1 MRLSALKWSAPVLV
15 VAAGSIAVYAHAGS
29 RDTAAGLEI
38 GRHHVSTIP
47 FDRKQFVFSATY
59 TPSGKV
65 LVSYGKEGG
74 EDRREV
80 NLAVMNDDGSKVRTI
95 FSGKIPERG
104 KDNGIRLMVFP
115 DNTRIF
121 LGDFVLECA
130 GSLDTCKN
138 PKLVPVEY
146 PAEVASGDHVS
157 HRWSE
162 MIVAPDNRHIAWTTL
177 LANYS
182 AVVFTGELRKSG
194 GAYRIVHPQIVST
207 LNPFQPDPK
216 HPDGVVPQPVLGGEV
231 KQFVHGGT
239 AISLVGAVGRDVPD
253 SVVQSLV
260 TGVKEAITDVPGYT
274 ETTIFSPDERL
285 GITMTTRFSE
295 RTDPAILGLVP
306 RPYPDSLNMDLSM
319 IAYTYAVTGVRR
331 GRSGNVGP
339 ALIDIEAS
347 KTREGYQGIDLNTQE
362 EWVYY
367 SPMSWHP
374 GGKKA
379 MWLEGRRGGASRRM
393 QVVTLPD
400 YRPSAP
406 VAAKVTPDRISY
418 GSSDLSAVKPY
429 AQASQNVEVKVYGR
443 HSGYITYRRTPQGV
457 TEKTYFDFSDDG
469 KSIYSGSE
477 RMEANPRGNSTYTAR
492 LRLEGPR
499 PGTMDLKMTFGP
511 LGGDLPARLIFA
523 PDDKGVPLTHGY
535 AEYVGRR
542 IDVDRLVP

>member
-1 MRLSALKWSAPVLV
+1 MKWSASVLIV
-15 VAAGSIAVYAHAGS
+15 VAGSIAANAHTGS
-29 RDTAAGLEI
+29 KAATAELEI
-38 GRHHVSTIP
+38 GHHQVSTIP
-47 FDRKQFVFSATY
+47 FDPKLIVDSATY

-65 LVSYGKEGG
+65 LVSYARQGDAPHEL
-74 EDRREV
+74 
-80 NLAVMNDDGSKVRTI
+80 NLAIMNDDGSNVRTI
-95 FSGKIPERG
+95 FSGKIPARE
-104 KDNGIRLMVFP
+104 KDNGLRFMVFS
-115 DNTRIF
+115 DNKRVF

-130 GSLDTCKN
+130 RSLDTCTN
-138 PKLVPVEY
+138 PTIVPVDY
-146 PAEVASGDHVS
+146 PAEVASGDHIS

-182 AVVFTGELRKSG
+182 AIVFTGELKKSG
-194 GAYRIVHPQIVST
+194 GAYKVVHPQIVST
-207 LNPFQPDPK
+207 VDPFQPDPR
-216 HPDGVVPQPVLGGEV
+216 HPDGVLPKPVLGGEV

-239 AISLVGAVGRDVPD
+239 AISLVGAVRRDVPN

-260 TGVKEAITDVPGYT
+260 TGKKEEITDLPGYT

-319 IAYTYAVTGVRR
+319 VAYTYAVTGVRR

-347 KTREGYQGIDLNTQE
+347 KTREGYQGINLNTEE

-374 GGKKA
+374 GGRKA
-379 MWLEGRRGGASRRM
+379 MWLEGRREGGSRRM

-406 VAAKVTPDRISY
+406 VAARPTPDRISY
-418 GSSDLSAVKPY
+418 GSSDLSAVKRY
-429 AQASQNVEVKVYGR
+429 AQTSQNIDVKVYGR

-469 KSIYSGSE
+469 KSFYSGSE
-477 RMEANPRGNSTYTAR
+477 KMVANPRGQSTYTAK
-492 LRLEGPR
+492 LSLKGPR
-499 PGTMDLKMTFGP
+499 PGTMDLQMTFGP

-523 PDDKGVPLTHGY
+523 PDGKGVPLTHGY
-535 AEYVGRR
+535 AEYDGRR
-542 IDVDRLVP
+542 IDVDKMAP